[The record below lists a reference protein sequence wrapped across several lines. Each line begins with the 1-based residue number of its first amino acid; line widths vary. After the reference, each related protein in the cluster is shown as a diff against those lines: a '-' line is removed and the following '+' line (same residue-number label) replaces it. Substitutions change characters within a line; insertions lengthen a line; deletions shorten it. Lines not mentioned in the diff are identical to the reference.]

1 MIARGPSAALRFRR
15 SQDPTRVI
23 LGGARLS
30 KPACAQSRDH
40 GPSRPEAGNR

>member
-23 LGGARLS
+23 LAEPDCPNRRVPDRVNMV
-30 KPACAQSRDH
+30 PA
-40 GPSRPEAGNR
+40 G